1 MWSKAREGAKATSLT
16 FVLLDFQHAGCQ
28 KKSVYIYSDAVCRDR
43 PEVSV
48 AADEMLH
55 TTTEVYTFFPC
66 LSTGERV
73 LFSLSLSPPVAADEM
88 LHATTE
94 VSVAASRKAGI
105 ASNSRG
111 VTSAA
116 RSINSNKRRG
126 QCCDHFRGVLVNQR
140 HVPARA
146 ARTA

>member
-1 MWSKAREGAKATSLT
+1 MSEEER
-16 FVLLDFQHAGCQ
+16 
-28 KKSVYIYSDAVCRDR
+28 VYIYSDAVCRDR

-66 LSTGERV
+66 ISTGERV

-94 VSVAASRKAGI
+94 VSVAASRKKQALQATVGG
-105 ASNSRG
+105 SHR
-111 VTSAA
+111 
-116 RSINSNKRRG
+116 
-126 QCCDHFRGVLVNQR
+126 QR
-140 HVPARA
+140 DQ
-146 ARTA
+146 